1 MGLNGAKYSDNLP
14 EWFAQHPGHF
24 WDGYF
29 LATLLYYW
37 NISQIWQNN
46 VFDEIVHAIKW
57 FSKAPWAKWPEEAW
71 EHFMLL
77 VENSVCYRKN
87 ASNLHL
93 RGGSPYFSI
102 YCLINS
108 FSHEQLL
115 RQSVLIFFIYA
126 SFPNHCPPLST
137 TSHHYPPLY
146 PPLSTTIHHYPPLTT
161 TIPPLFPPLTST
173 IHHYPPLY
181 DHYTPLSTSQQI
193 QNKSPVEV
201 T

>member
-1 MGLNGAKYSDNLP
+1 MGLNGAKYSYEVP

-77 VENSVCYRKN
+77 VKNYVCYGKN
-87 ASNLHL
+87 KLNLHL
-93 RGGSPYFSI
+93 RGGSPYFPI
-102 YCLINS
+102 WCLINS
-108 FSHEQLL
+108 IFHEQLF

-126 SFPNHCPPLST
+126 SIRYKRTQPIPLAWDHQELAHTPNDPPRRVSMNGA
-137 TSHHYPPLY
+137 S
-146 PPLSTTIHHYPPLTT
+146 
-161 TIPPLFPPLTST
+161 F
-173 IHHYPPLY
+173 
-181 DHYTPLSTSQQI
+181 SQSYGNICWVFDQHVWKPSLLDEMWLGGI
-193 QNKSPVEV
+193 LCDNSQVWP
-201 T
+201 